1 MSSAAATKFQ
11 YILRTGL
18 EAGSATCHHP
28 ELVARQAYNYTELKY
43 FKDWNKITG
52 LTIEGVTN
60 HRWALTKSFLIQE
73 GMSESSRAWYS
84 FLPVEVQRRPL
95 VKHEHYDGDS
105 LLEAFIVAFNIK
117 PIAEHYQQEL
127 ESMRSEPIPPG
138 MTLVEALMNRAL
150 KVASIVGALADA
162 ATGLPSM
169 VFIAAVITPFPP
181 NSPLMQALQGQMV
194 RVGGG
199 APTWPEFFN
208 CVQAVISTNTR
219 FMKEIWKQPFM
230 THDVAEPQG
239 NLKDDGALEL
249 SHKKSVTWGDIRQKS
264 KMLGKRKMFPSKVSS
279 MWSQGDDEQ
288 EHIDDEDSDGDQ
300 GYEDEDDAQGSDARM
315 RAKVNSLIMEN
326 RSLKQRLA
334 QQATPAPPQQ
344 QQQASG
350 IADNTALVNA
360 INALVQ
366 DRSREN
372 NRSDRSSHSSGGGGG
387 SNSSRSAKRHKVN
400 SAKPAA
406 SQGLSRYGR
415 GGEDATAEERYA
427 HNPQGNEAWM
437 RWLRVCNNCARF
449 GAHFGSYCRCDKRP
463 NFDPKA
469 DPKLVVPLEPYPR
482 TRAEALERCRQEFRT
497 YGSRVRWNCRDSEA
511 PTPGDLA

>member
-1 MSSAAATKFQ
+1 
-11 YILRTGL
+11 
-18 EAGSATCHHP
+18 
-28 ELVARQAYNYTELKY
+28 
-43 FKDWNKITG
+43 
-52 LTIEGVTN
+52 
-60 HRWALTKSFLIQE
+60 
-73 GMSESSRAWYS
+73 
-84 FLPVEVQRRPL
+84 
-95 VKHEHYDGDS
+95 
-105 LLEAFIVAFNIK
+105 
-117 PIAEHYQQEL
+117 
-127 ESMRSEPIPPG
+127 
-138 MTLVEALMNRAL
+138 
-150 KVASIVGALADA
+150 
-162 ATGLPSM
+162 M

-199 APTWPEFFN
+199 APTWQEFFN

-300 GYEDEDDAQGSDARM
+300 GYEDEDDAQGSDARI

-334 QQATPAPPQQ
+334 QQATPALPQQ

-415 GGEDATAEERYA
+415 GGEDATAVEPYA
-427 HNPQGNEAWM
+427 HNPQGNEAWV
-437 RWLRVCNNCARF
+437 RWLRVCNNCAPPICLISLRVV
-449 GAHFGSYCRCDKRP
+449 GIPALPLYCCRIFSSPSISAKSLRSSRLGRVDLMTLGTPTTINFPIIHRLATRRP
-463 NFDPKA
+463 LRK
-469 DPKLVVPLEPYPR
+469 
-482 TRAEALERCRQEFRT
+482 
-497 YGSRVRWNCRDSEA
+497 
-511 PTPGDLA
+511 